1 LHAELWVKLA
11 RLASEEE
18 NSKLLKYAL
27 RCSEKALNQY
37 KNSSSA
43 TIPPNR
49 LRWYS
54 LAEFLSSGTLLKLV
68 NPKTQETSSVE
79 VLLFLSLSRAV
90 EAAAKGFKCGIHIL
104 VVDAGKQLWNV
115 CSYLQ

>member
-1 LHAELWVKLA
+1 M
-11 RLASEEE
+11 
-18 NSKLLKYAL
+18 LKYSL
-27 RCSEKALNQY
+27 RCSEKALSQY
-37 KNSSSA
+37 KSLNSS

-54 LAEFLSSGTLLKLV
+54 LADFLSSSTLLKLV
-68 NPKTQETSSVE
+68 NSKTQENSSVE

-90 EAAAKGFKCGIHIL
+90 EAAAKGFKCGINIL

-115 CSYLQ
+115 CSQLQ